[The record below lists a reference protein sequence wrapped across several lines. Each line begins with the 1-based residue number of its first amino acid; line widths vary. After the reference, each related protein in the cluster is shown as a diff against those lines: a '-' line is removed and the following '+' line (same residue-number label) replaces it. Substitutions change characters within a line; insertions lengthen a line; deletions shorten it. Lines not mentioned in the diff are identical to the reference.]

1 MNDFVNV
8 GQTAAE
14 TVTVS
19 KQALVDSFTMAWSQV
34 IGLAPKMVA
43 MVVVLVVGYVLARWV
58 GSFIAVVSE
67 KIGLQTAAEKSG
79 LAKSMH
85 DVGIR
90 RPLPAIVGGIVFWL
104 LMCVF
109 VMAAFNILGLDSV
122 SAAMGEVVNYIPRLL
137 VATVVVVIGL
147 LAATFLRGVVATS
160 ADRVGLTYAEYLAGG
175 CYWVLS
181 LLTFIAAFNQLG
193 IQFALLEKLILIG
206 SAGLAAGFALAFG
219 LGGRD
224 VMSGI
229 LSGYY
234 VRQRLQAGDTVS
246 VAGFEGTVREVGPVA
261 TVIETRENG
270 IIHRHSVPNARML
283 QEAVREIGCDG
294 KTQTQAGHKNRTACL
309 RKSTCFQ

>member
-1 MNDFVNV
+1 
-8 GQTAAE
+8 
-14 TVTVS
+14 
-19 KQALVDSFTMAWSQV
+19 V
-34 IGLAPKMVA
+34 ILLAPKVVA
-43 MVVVLVVGYVLARWV
+43 MAVVLVVGYVVARWV
-58 GSFIAVVSE
+58 AGVITVVSE

-79 LAKSMH
+79 LAKSMN

-90 RPLPAIVGGIVFWL
+90 RPLPTIVGGLVFWL

-109 VMAAFNILGLDSV
+109 TMAAFNILGLQSISD
-122 SAAMGEVVNYIPRLL
+122 AMGEVVNYIPRLL

-160 ADRVGLTYAEYLAGG
+160 ADRVGLSYAEYLAGG

-181 LLTFIAAFNQLG
+181 ILTFIAAFNQLG

-206 SAGLAAGFALAFG
+206 SAGLSAGFALAFG

-234 VRQRLQAGDTVS
+234 VRQRLQAGDTVTVGS
-246 VAGFEGTVREVGPVA
+246 IEGTVREVGPVA

-270 IIHRHSVPNARML
+270 LVSRHSVPNAKML
-283 QEAVREIGCDG
+283 QEAVR
-294 KTQTQAGHKNRTACL
+294 
-309 RKSTCFQ
+309 

>member
-1 MNDFVNV
+1 MTDVV
-8 GQTAAE
+8 LLGQTAAE
-14 TVTVS
+14 GVRETVNVS
-19 KQALVDSFTMAWSQV
+19 RQALVDSFTQAWSQV
-34 IGLAPKMVA
+34 ILLAPKVLA
-43 MVVVLVVGYVLARWV
+43 MVVVLMAGYVLARWV
-58 GSFIAVVSE
+58 AGVIAVVSE
-67 KIGLQTAAEKSG
+67 KIGLQTAAERSG

-90 RPLPAIVGGIVFWL
+90 RPVPAIVGGIVFWL

-109 VMAAFNILGLDSV
+109 LMAAFNILGLQSV
-122 SAAMGEVVNYIPRLL
+122 SNAMGEVVNYIPRLL
-137 VATVVVVIGL
+137 VATVVVVVGL

-181 LLTFIAAFNQLG
+181 ILTFIAAFNQLG

-229 LSGYY
+229 LAGYY
-234 VRQRLQAGDTVS
+234 VRQRMQAGDVVS
-246 VAGFEGTVREVGPVA
+246 VAGLEGTVREVGPVA

-270 IIHRHSVPNARML
+270 AVSRHSVPNARML
-283 QEAVREIGCDG
+283 QEAVR
-294 KTQTQAGHKNRTACL
+294 
-309 RKSTCFQ
+309 

>member
-1 MNDFVNV
+1 MADFAIFA
-8 GQTAAE
+8 QTAADTARE
-14 TVTVS
+14 TVNAS
-19 KQALVDSFTMAWSQV
+19 RQALVDSFTQAWSQV
-34 IGLAPKMVA
+34 ILLAPKMVA
-43 MVVVLVVGYVLARWV
+43 MVTVLVLGYVVARWFGGLV
-58 GSFIAVVSE
+58 AVVTE
-67 KIGLQTAAEKSG
+67 KLGLQTAAEKSG

-90 RPLPAIVGGIVFWL
+90 RPVPAIVGGIVFWL
-104 LMCVF
+104 LMSVF
-109 VMAAFNILGLDSV
+109 VMAAFNILGLQSISD
-122 SAAMGEVVNYIPRLL
+122 AMGEVVNYIPKLL

-160 ADRVGLTYAEYLAGG
+160 ADRVGLSYAEYLAGG

-181 LLTFIAAFNQLG
+181 ILTFIAAFNQLG

-224 VMSGI
+224 VMAGI

-234 VRQRLQAGDTVS
+234 VRQRLQAGDTVN

-261 TVIETRENG
+261 TIIETREG
-270 IIHRHSVPNARML
+270 GLVSRHSVPNTKML
-283 QEAVREIGCDG
+283 QEAVR
-294 KTQTQAGHKNRTACL
+294 
-309 RKSTCFQ
+309 

>member
-1 MNDFVNV
+1 MADFTTV

-14 TVTVS
+14 TVNVS
-19 KQALVDSFTMAWSQV
+19 KQALVDSFTQAWSQV
-34 IGLAPKMVA
+34 ILLAPKMVA
-43 MVVVLVVGYVLARWV
+43 MVSVLVIGYVVARWV
-58 GSFIAVVSE
+58 GGLITVIAD

-85 DVGIR
+85 DVGIK
-90 RPLPAIVGGIVFWL
+90 RPVPSIVGGLVFWL

-109 VMAAFNILGLDSV
+109 VMAGFNILGLESV
-122 SAAMGEVVNYIPRLL
+122 TSAMSEVVNYIPRLL

-160 ADRVGLTYAEYLAGG
+160 ADRVGLSYAEYLAGG

-181 LLTFIAAFNQLG
+181 ILTFIAAFNQLG

-224 VMSGI
+224 VMAGI

-234 VRQRLQAGDTVS
+234 VRQRLQAGDTVN

-261 TVIETRENG
+261 TIIETRENG
-270 IIHRHSVPNARML
+270 LVSRHSVPNSKML
-283 QEAVREIGCDG
+283 QEAVR
-294 KTQTQAGHKNRTACL
+294 
-309 RKSTCFQ
+309 

>member
-1 MNDFVNV
+1 MFAVNELTKV

-14 TVTVS
+14 TVNVS
-19 KQALVDSFTMAWSQV
+19 RQALVDSFTQAWSQV
-34 IGLAPKMVA
+34 ILLAPKVVA
-43 MVVVLVVGYVLARWV
+43 MAVVLVVGYVVARWV
-58 GSFIAVVSE
+58 AGVITVVSE

-79 LAKSMH
+79 LAKSMN

-90 RPLPAIVGGIVFWL
+90 RPLPTIVGGLVFWL

-109 VMAAFNILGLDSV
+109 TMAAFNILGLQSISD
-122 SAAMGEVVNYIPRLL
+122 AMGEVVNYIPRLL

-160 ADRVGLTYAEYLAGG
+160 ADRVGLSYAEYLAGG

-181 LLTFIAAFNQLG
+181 ILTFIAAFNQLG
-193 IQFALLEKLILIG
+193 IQFALLEKLILIA

-224 VMSGI
+224 VMAGI

-234 VRQRLQAGDTVS
+234 VRQRIQAGDTVS

-261 TVIETRENG
+261 TIIETREAG
-270 IIHRHSVPNARML
+270 GVARHSVPNSKML
-283 QEAVREIGCDG
+283 QEAVR
-294 KTQTQAGHKNRTACL
+294 
-309 RKSTCFQ
+309 

>member
-1 MNDFVNV
+1 MSPEQDPLEQLANV
-8 GQTAAE
+8 AVPPVPD
-14 TVTVS
+14 TVI
-19 KQALVDSFTMAWSQV
+19 M
-34 IGLAPKMVA
+34 LAPKLVA
-43 MVVVLVVGYVLARWV
+43 MVSVLVIGYVIARWV
-58 GSFIAVVSE
+58 GSLITVIAD

-85 DVGIR
+85 DVGIK
-90 RPLPAIVGGIVFWL
+90 RPVPAIVGGLVFWL

-109 VMAAFNILGLDSV
+109 VMAGFNILGLESV
-122 SAAMGEVVNYIPRLL
+122 TSAMSEVVNYIPRLL

-160 ADRVGLTYAEYLAGG
+160 ADRVGLSYAEYLAGG

-181 LLTFIAAFNQLG
+181 ILTFIAAFNQLG

-246 VAGFEGTVREVGPVA
+246 VAGLEGTVREVGPVA
-261 TVIETRENG
+261 TVIETREG
-270 IIHRHSVPNARML
+270 GLVSRHSVPNAKML
-283 QEAVREIGCDG
+283 QEAVR
-294 KTQTQAGHKNRTACL
+294 
-309 RKSTCFQ
+309 

>member
-1 MNDFVNV
+1 MNDFTRV
-8 GQTAAE
+8 GQTAAD
-14 TVTVS
+14 TVNVS
-19 KQALVDSFTMAWSQV
+19 KQALVDSFTQAWSQV
-34 IGLAPKMVA
+34 ILLAPKVVA
-43 MVVVLVVGYVLARWV
+43 MAVVLVVGYVVARWV
-58 GSFIAVVSE
+58 GSLIAVVSE

-79 LAKSMH
+79 LAKSMN

-109 VMAAFNILGLDSV
+109 VMAAFNILGLQSISD
-122 SAAMGEVVNYIPRLL
+122 AMGEVVNYIPRLL
-137 VATVVVVIGL
+137 VATVVVVVGL
-147 LAATFLRGVVATS
+147 LAATFIRGVVATR
-160 ADRVGLTYAEYLAGG
+160 ADRVGLSYAEYLAAG

-206 SAGLAAGFALAFG
+206 FGGLSVGFALAFG

-234 VRQRLQAGDTVS
+234 VRQRIQAGDTVTI
-246 VAGFEGTVREVGPVA
+246 GPLEGTVREVGPVA
-261 TVIETRENG
+261 TIVETRENG
-270 IIHRHSVPNARML
+270 LVSRHTVPNAKML
-283 QEAVREIGCDG
+283 LEAVR
-294 KTQTQAGHKNRTACL
+294 
-309 RKSTCFQ
+309 

>member
-1 MNDFVNV
+1 MADFTTV

-14 TVTVS
+14 TVNVS
-19 KQALVDSFTMAWSQV
+19 RQALVDSFTQAWGQV
-34 IGLAPKMVA
+34 IMLAPKLVA
-43 MVVVLVVGYVLARWV
+43 MVSVLVIGYVVARWV
-58 GSFIAVVSE
+58 GGLITVIAE

-79 LAKSMH
+79 LAKSMN
-85 DVGIR
+85 DVGIK
-90 RPLPAIVGGIVFWL
+90 RPVPAIVGGLVFWL

-109 VMAAFNILGLDSV
+109 VMAGFNILGLESV
-122 SAAMGEVVNYIPRLL
+122 TSAMSEVVNYIPRLL

-160 ADRVGLTYAEYLAGG
+160 ADRVGLSYAEYLAGG

-246 VAGFEGTVREVGPVA
+246 VAGLEGTVREVGPVA
-261 TVIETRENG
+261 TVIETREG
-270 IIHRHSVPNARML
+270 GLVSRHSVPNAKML
-283 QEAVREIGCDG
+283 QEAVR
-294 KTQTQAGHKNRTACL
+294 
-309 RKSTCFQ
+309 

>member
-270 IIHRHSVPNARML
+270 IIHRHSVPYARML
-283 QEAVREIGCDG
+283 QEAVR
-294 KTQTQAGHKNRTACL
+294 
-309 RKSTCFQ
+309 

>member
-58 GSFIAVVSE
+58 GSSIAVVSE

-283 QEAVREIGCDG
+283 QEAVR
-294 KTQTQAGHKNRTACL
+294 
-309 RKSTCFQ
+309 

>member
-1 MNDFVNV
+1 MNEMISV

-14 TVTVS
+14 TVSAS
-19 KQALVDSFTMAWSQV
+19 KQALVDSFTQAWGQV
-34 IGLAPKMVA
+34 IMLAPKMVA
-43 MVVVLVVGYVLARWV
+43 LVVVLVVGYVLARWV
-58 GSFIAVVSE
+58 GGVIAVVSE
-67 KIGLQTAAEKSG
+67 KIGLQAAAEKSG

-85 DVGIR
+85 DVGIK
-90 RPLPAIVGGIVFWL
+90 RPLPAIVGGLVFWL

-206 SAGLAAGFALAFG
+206 SAGLSAGFALAFG

-234 VRQRLQAGDTVS
+234 VRQRLQAGDHVS
-246 VAGFEGTVREVGPVA
+246 VAGLEGTVREVGPVA
-261 TVIETRENG
+261 TVIETNENG
-270 IIHRHSVPNARML
+270 LVHRHSVPNAKML
-283 QEAVREIGCDG
+283 QEAVR
-294 KTQTQAGHKNRTACL
+294 
-309 RKSTCFQ
+309 